1 VVTRFQ
7 LSVREKLRRV
17 CASEEDN
24 RFGGRRKPGEPH
36 GWLRG
41 ATNPQAGAQRAVG
54 VVRNDKDGPHL
65 SIGILRSKVELRF
78 NWEVGAPVTS
88 VEGHL

>member
-1 VVTRFQ
+1 MRKTTASAAVGNLANPTAGCGVQQTR
-7 LSVREKLRRV
+7 K
-17 CASEEDN
+17 
-24 RFGGRRKPGEPH
+24 
-36 GWLRG
+36 
-41 ATNPQAGAQRAVG
+41 AGAQRAVG